1 MAYASKYYD
10 PVKAHEYYM
19 KHRKLKGRRK
29 RGSTA
34 GLSEIGKAA
43 AAEVKEQLQA
53 ELKAALAKLPKKGAT
68 EARKK
73 LREEYNEKYYA
84 ELDKMRQDPGML
96 QQKATRASSGGSSR
110 SSGGSSRSSSGG
122 SARSSSAAATRA
134 KTKAKTKS
142 RADLATQ
149 TLNRIRGLTAA
160 LNALPEEQ
168 QVQMQDRVDE
178 LISKAA
184 KKLSKDLKAM
194 GGGKVK
200 QKKMGADATARAMN
214 TLNKLVS
221 MYSNLPEETRAKLQ
235 SQIQGVVNRISKKLG
250 TSTIDVEE
258 VGMQVDA
265 EKAAKAAEKAAK
277 AAAKAEKEAA
287 KKKRA
292 NAKSGASYV

>member
-43 AAEVKEQLQA
+43 AAEVKEQIQA
-53 ELKAALAKLPKKGAT
+53 ELKAALAKLPKRGAT

-110 SSGGSSRSSSGG
+110 SSGGSSRSTGQSSSGG
-122 SARSSSAAATRA
+122 SARSSSAVATRA

-142 RADLATQ
+142 REELATD
-149 TLNRIRGLTAA
+149 TLNRVRGLTAA
-160 LNALPEEQ
+160 LNALPKEQ
-168 QVQMQDRVDE
+168 RKQMQGRVDE
-178 LISKAA
+178 LITKAA
-184 KKLSKDLKAM
+184 TKLTKDLNAK
-194 GGGKVK
+194 GNGKVK
-200 QKKMGADATARAMN
+200 QKNMSAEATASAMN
-214 TLNKLVS
+214 TLNKLVN
-221 MYSNLPEETRAKLQ
+221 MYSSLPDTTRAQLYP
-235 SQIQGVVNRISKKLG
+235 QIQSVINRISKKLG
-250 TSTIDVEE
+250 TSTISIR
-258 VGMQVDA
+258 GLGVDSN
-265 EKAAKAAEKAAK
+265 ESNIETSSKTETSTHKPKA
-277 AAAKAEKEAA
+277 
-287 KKKRA
+287 R
-292 NAKSGASYV
+292 G